1 MGNRKRSGQSGFT
14 LIEVMIVAAIVGI
27 LTSIVMPEIRSYQ
40 ARAKVSE
47 ALLLL
52 TNCRNVIHEVYLS
65 GSDRPVAGSWGC
77 EGDQPSRFVFGVTT
91 SDEGIVRLQL
101 GNNIGDLRLS
111 LFIITLAP
119 LNGSGNV
126 MREEDLGTP
135 VRRWRCGAP
144 VDGTDL
150 NPNYL
155 PSSCRGS

>member
-1 MGNRKRSGQSGFT
+1 MGTGKRSAQSGFT

-27 LTSIVMPEIRSYQ
+27 LTSIVMPEIRGYQ

-47 ALLLL
+47 AMLLL
-52 TNCRNVIHEVYLS
+52 TNCRNIVHEIYVS
-65 GSDRPVAGSWGC
+65 GSDRPAAGNWGC
-77 EGDQPSRFVFGVTT
+77 ESDQPSRFVFGVTT

-101 GNNIGDLRLS
+101 GNEIGDLRLS
-111 LFIITLAP
+111 LFIISLAP

-135 VRRWRCGAP
+135 VRRWRCGSP
-144 VDGTDL
+144 LDGTDL